1 MCASSVKSR
10 PVTTNHEAWSCGG
23 LLVKVGRVGG
33 GREPYLDVD
42 DAVGV
47 LGVHPVGQ
55 VCGELTWA
63 LLLASDAVGMKG
75 TRTLR
80 YPCKS
85 TCASTRSHII
95 FLRRRFQHKLHLQH
109 SRQPSPCDVVH
120 ALVDRGRA
128 IVPTARNGSFD
139 LQEPRQALRALELC
153 SYVPGR
159 YHPARRRAAPGLY
172 SYSPPTDRPP
182 TPAPALHA
190 RPPPKPSATRA
201 SHRASCNFNLRRS
214 GLPRVV
220 RGSQV
225 PSSRLPHT
233 NTESPPRPSAIAAK

>member
-1 MCASSVKSR
+1 M
-10 PVTTNHEAWSCGG
+10 
-23 LLVKVGRVGG
+23 
-33 GREPYLDVD
+33 
-42 DAVGV
+42 
-47 LGVHPVGQ
+47 
-55 VCGELTWA
+55 
-63 LLLASDAVGMKG
+63 
-75 TRTLR
+75 R

-85 TCASTRSHII
+85 TWASTRSHII
-95 FLRRRFQHKLHLQH
+95 FLSRRIQHKLHLQH
-109 SRQPSPCDVVH
+109 SRRLSPCNVVH

-128 IVPTARNGSFD
+128 IMPTARNGSFD
-139 LQEPRQALRALELC
+139 LQEPRQALRPLELC
-153 SYVPGR
+153 SYAPGR

-172 SYSPPTDRPP
+172 SCSPPSDRPP
-182 TPAPALHA
+182 RPGPALHA

-201 SHRASCNFNLRRS
+201 LRSSHHRASFNLRRT